1 MPNPISYALKIAMV
15 KHICFLFECYYL
27 FIVKTTK
34 MYNHLC
40 CIISLQQ
47 IFQCGI
53 AKIYLFHVSKTELN
67 FNNNL
72 VVKYGKN
79 VTA

>member
-1 MPNPISYALKIAMV
+1 
-15 KHICFLFECYYL
+15 
-27 FIVKTTK
+27 

-47 IFQCGI
+47 IFSSGI
-53 AKIYLFHVSKTELN
+53 AKIYPIHASKTEFTLK
-67 FNNNL
+67 NNL

-79 VTA
+79 VTALVYICAQYTY